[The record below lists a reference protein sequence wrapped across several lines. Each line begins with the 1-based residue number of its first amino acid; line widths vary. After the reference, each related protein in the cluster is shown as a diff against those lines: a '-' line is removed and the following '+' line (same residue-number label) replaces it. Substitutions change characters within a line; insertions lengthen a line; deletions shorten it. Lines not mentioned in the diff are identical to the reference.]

1 MIAKYP
7 GFCGE
12 GWSEK
17 RAAWIAEHL
26 APFISAELLDN
37 IEGESMV
44 ANNLSSG
51 GPSQFFSTETRRV
64 INLLNQGVAEADI
77 KFPRRAWSAKQRE
90 EDENKP
96 WGPELCHVGGF

>member
-12 GWSEK
+12 GWSAK
-17 RAAWIAEHL
+17 REAWIAEHL

-37 IEGESMV
+37 INGEAMV

-51 GPSQFFSTETRRV
+51 GPSGFFSTETKRV
-64 INLLNQGVAEADI
+64 INLLNAGTPECEI
-77 KFPRRAWSAKQRE
+77 KFPRRAWAAKKRE
-90 EDENKP
+90 EDKNKP
-96 WGPELCHVGGF
+96 WGPELCHFG